1 MCEIETTAG
10 LNSGDDDDLSSVYSH
25 PSMLD
30 GGLLGG
36 RRRISR
42 DLYPGGNTTN
52 DSYVSKLVQC
62 ESHASDISYEAI
74 FELFVAE
81 TLGYAVEY
89 FFFRSC
95 DYS

>member
-1 MCEIETTAG
+1 MLYSRFTILYEFETTAG

-42 DLYPGGNTTN
+42 DLYPSVSTPNG
-52 DSYVSKLVQC
+52 SYVSKLVQS
-62 ESHASDISYEAI
+62 ESHLSDDSYEAV
-74 FELFVAE
+74 F
-81 TLGYAVEY
+81 
-89 FFFRSC
+89 
-95 DYS
+95 